1 MDFFSLAALFFL
13 AVGGV
18 ALDAYQHPKTLDI
31 TIVHRSDDTGTPLD
45 RGMVIGIVSHELDR
59 MARVTSLLAR
69 PHLRPSEEKGFV
81 EALGNATGTTA
92 ILDVI
97 ASTVQDPPDSLN
109 LGVYSEGSKLK
120 AYVFGSVSDVPTRDG
135 RFDLIDIQGDG
146 ETAVDTVRRA
156 TVDGAS
162 RIDPYLAMLYLL
174 SEQERTG
181 QEHFATSAL
190 AIAQHAEHRIPPS
203 AGLLL
208 LSRLQNTEGLVQ
220 LRLGKL
226 DQARAAF
233 ESGLSHVPPGE
244 IGLTPVI
251 LRLNNAFIDLALND
265 IDAAAARLAEVDAST
280 NNFAKLA
287 DYRISTSE
295 GTTATL
301 RPDQVGVLRSIHAM
315 LLGVVAF
322 RRNQMDEAVALLQAA
337 LRADPHQLGAISLL
351 ADIDGLNGHPGQE
364 SSLRAEVAV
373 QSVSHNPYVEV
384 APVHATLSVTSDAV
398 VLKPPEYLMR

>member
-1 MDFFSLAALFFL
+1 
-13 AVGGV
+13 
-18 ALDAYQHPKTLDI
+18 
-31 TIVHRSDDTGTPLD
+31 
-45 RGMVIGIVSHELDR
+45 
-59 MARVTSLLAR
+59 
-69 PHLRPSEEKGFV
+69 
-81 EALGNATGTTA
+81 
-92 ILDVI
+92 
-97 ASTVQDPPDSLN
+97 
-109 LGVYSEGSKLK
+109 
-120 AYVFGSVSDVPTRDG
+120 
-135 RFDLIDIQGDG
+135 
-146 ETAVDTVRRA
+146 
-156 TVDGAS
+156 
-162 RIDPYLAMLYLL
+162 
-174 SEQERTG
+174 
-181 QEHFATSAL
+181 
-190 AIAQHAEHRIPPS
+190 
-203 AGLLL
+203 
-208 LSRLQNTEGLVQ
+208 
-220 LRLGKL
+220 
-226 DQARAAF
+226 
-233 ESGLSHVPPGE
+233 
-244 IGLTPVI
+244 
-251 LRLNNAFIDLALND
+251 
-265 IDAAAARLAEVDAST
+265 VDAST